1 MSPKILLIPVALVIA
16 AAAVYSQAEPVLAEQ
31 VEATDSPAEVVVD
44 VDDDPIQVQRCKDAA
59 GNWIAWREI
68 DERCPVGTVG
78 TVVELEDACAERPD
92 GEHCS
97 PCESVICP
105 PPDAV
110 PVEYMCCHSSGE
122 DGCVI
127 VTYAADCHGDYD
139 LLPCE
144 YGQTQPDG
152 TVKCF

>member
-16 AAAVYSQAEPVLAEQ
+16 AAAGTAVYSQVEPVLAEHVEVADSP
-31 VEATDSPAEVVVD
+31 VEATDSAVE
-44 VDDDPIQVQRCKDAA
+44 VQRCKDAA

-68 DERCPVGTVG
+68 TERCPVGTVG
-78 TVVELEDACAERPD
+78 IVVVLEDACAERPE

-97 PCESVICP
+97 PCESEVCP

-122 DGCVI
+122 DGCWI
-127 VTYAADCHGDYD
+127 VTNASDCHGDYD

>member
-1 MSPKILLIPVALVIA
+1 MSPKILLIPAALVIA
-16 AAAVYSQAEPVLAEQ
+16 AAAGTAVYSQAEPVLAEQ
-31 VEATDSPAEVVVD
+31 VEAADSSVE
-44 VDDDPIQVQRCKDAA
+44 VQRCKDAA
-59 GNWIAWREI
+59 GRWIAWRET

-78 TVVELEDACAERPD
+78 IVVELDDACEEPT
-92 GEHCS
+92 GKHCS
-97 PCESVICP
+97 PCESEVCP

-152 TVKCF
+152 SVLCF

>member
-16 AAAVYSQAEPVLAEQ
+16 AAAGTAVYSQAEPVLAEQ
-31 VEATDSPAEVVVD
+31 VEATGSPVE
-44 VDDDPIQVQRCKDAA
+44 VQRCKDAA

-68 DERCPVGTVG
+68 DERCPIGTVG

-97 PCESVICP
+97 PCESEVCP

-122 DGCVI
+122 DGCWI
-127 VTYAADCHGDYD
+127 VTNASDCHGDYD

-152 TVKCF
+152 TVLCF